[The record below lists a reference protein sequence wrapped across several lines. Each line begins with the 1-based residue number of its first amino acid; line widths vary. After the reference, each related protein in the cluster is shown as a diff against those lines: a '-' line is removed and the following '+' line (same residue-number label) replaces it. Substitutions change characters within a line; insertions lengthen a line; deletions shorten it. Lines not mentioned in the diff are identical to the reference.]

1 MVRINFRAS
10 LKTILC
16 FFSLSL
22 LSAETRKDTKKRI
35 VSQEKPLLINNSDV
49 AKTSLEEIVLE
60 ADGKLDKSGK
70 KLYQYKAHIKKLEIN
85 ANQEALGKEISLS
98 GTINQINLS
107 ATISSIF
114 IRSYF
119 NANETYYLFD
129 ATQSQITFAGIIIA
143 SQSIIADTGTKVIFL
158 HQCTGSYDSKNE
170 MFGILQFY
178 TSQPIIIKNMS
189 LYSSNLQITNEKV
202 QIDIAQIIL
211 NQEQGKAK
219 KILAKIDDFIISIE
233 EMNMRSKINLQSKF
247 INKIIAKNIKCLR
260 KSDKT
265 EISSGLAEFENDKL
279 TLPQAISIKTKN
291 FTLTA
296 ANGYQEGKKI
306 FLKKI
311 NFKTKNANGF
321 SQSGYFDIK
330 HKKLILENGKIEWQS
345 SQAKI

>member
-1 MVRINFRAS
+1 
-10 LKTILC
+10 
-16 FFSLSL
+16 
-22 LSAETRKDTKKRI
+22 
-35 VSQEKPLLINNSDV
+35 
-49 AKTSLEEIVLE
+49 
-60 ADGKLDKSGK
+60 
-70 KLYQYKAHIKKLEIN
+70 
-85 ANQEALGKEISLS
+85 
-98 GTINQINLS
+98 
-107 ATISSIF
+107 
-114 IRSYF
+114 
-119 NANETYYLFD
+119 
-129 ATQSQITFAGIIIA
+129 
-143 SQSIIADTGTKVIFL
+143 
-158 HQCTGSYDSKNE
+158 
-170 MFGILQFY
+170 
-178 TSQPIIIKNMS
+178 MS